1 MKLLTDEIKQALPD
15 LYTTEDTP
23 TDQKEIVCKF
33 FNPCGI
39 GTWYVVEGSEDADGD
54 WTFFGLVELHEREW
68 GYFTLSEL
76 ESLDV
81 GFGLGIERD
90 IHWGGGEKALQHLT
104 QVQDVTKVNFAR
116 YS

>member
-15 LYTTEDTP
+15 LYTTEGTP

-33 FNPCGI
+33 FNPYGN

-54 WTFFGLVELHEREW
+54 WTFFGLVDLLEREW
-68 GYFTLSEL
+68 GYFKLSEL
-76 ESLDV
+76 EGIKLP
-81 GFGLGIERD
+81 FGAGIERD
-90 IHWGGGEKALQHLT
+90 IHWGKGDKLEHLT

>member
-1 MKLLTDEIKQALPD
+1 MELLTDEIKQALPD

-54 WTFFGLVELHEREW
+54 WTFFGLVEMHEKEW
-68 GYFTLSEL
+68 GYFKLSEL
-76 ESLDV
+76 QSLQLP
-81 GFGLGIERD
+81 FGMGIERD
-90 IHWGGGEKALQHLT
+90 IFWGKESDGLTHLT
-104 QVQDVTKVNFAR
+104 QVQDVTKVNVAR
-116 YS
+116 YC

>member
-1 MKLLTDEIKQALPD
+1 MELLTDEIKQALPD

-33 FNPCGI
+33 FNPCGA

-68 GYFTLSEL
+68 GYFKLSEL

-90 IHWGGGEKALQHLT
+90 IHWGNESDGLTHLT
-104 QVQDVTKVNFAR
+104 QVQDVTKANFAR
-116 YS
+116 YC